1 MDFAALAILV
11 VAATLPAAVIE
22 PFKNA
27 LREILFVIVPLFQT
41 PG

>member
-11 VAATLPAAVIE
+11 VAATLPAV
-22 PFKNA
+22 KNA